1 MKKYNILKGTLIVL
15 IVSLLAITGLNLLY
29 KYDNKYTYK
38 SIRASNGILTIDNDT
53 FTKGKLVFLI
63 DDWEFYNHKI
73 FKPND
78 FTEQDIKPE
87 YVFIG
92 QYPDFS
98 MRKGTQS
105 PYGNATYR
113 MRIKNEGKDK
123 LLSLELPEIF
133 SASEVWINGEM
144 VSKLGD
150 VGTEK
155 YRPKIKN
162 SVVSFIAKKNTEIII
177 NVSNFSHYYSGLYYP
192 PALGETKDISNMMF
206 YRLLF
211 YSIIC
216 FTTFAI
222 AIFSLSVWF
231 LSNKSKIYLYFGC
244 MCVFFAI
251 HVSYP
256 FVHLLGLPLVSF
268 TYAVEDLSYFMVV
281 LCIICING
289 SISKIEENKVYRFL
303 ILPLGIT
310 MSIISIVIP
319 IILLPYDMYFVN
331 IYGKLIDIY
340 KYIVFIYILMSSLVS
355 IYKKTC
361 SEHISSYILVS
372 VNTVFGISILFD
384 AVTSNRFEPIFTG
397 WQTEYCGFVIVIL
410 FSVMM
415 INRNRIIIKENEK
428 LTRNLEHEVE
438 VRTNELTTLLNERKR
453 FLADVAHDLKAP
465 VSAIQAFIDLIK
477 VGNIH
482 VDEETRTYLYAINQ
496 KSNEVQN
503 RVRSLQEFTSQDKS
517 IGISEKICLNNFIKE
532 IYENNLP
539 DTQACGVNFE
549 TYVLEKKIY
558 AKINK
563 EMLTRAFENLI
574 YNALTFTPFDG
585 KIILSMDKE
594 DGFAIIKI
602 SDNGK
607 GIPPENIPKVFDR
620 FFTERDNNEPKG
632 QGLGL
637 YIVKS
642 IIREHGG
649 EIFVDSELGKGTVFT
664 IKLSPVSYTHLTL
677 PTICSV

>member
-53 FTKGKLVFLI
+53 FTKGQLVFLI

-549 TYVLEKKIY
+549 AYVLEKKIY

-664 IKLSPVSYTHLTL
+664 IKLSLCFL
-677 PTICSV
+677 

>member
-1 MKKYNILKGTLIVL
+1 M

-98 MRKGTQS
+98 MRKGNQS

-607 GIPPENIPKVFDR
+607 GIPPENISKVFDR

-664 IKLSPVSYTHLTL
+664 IKLSLCFL
-677 PTICSV
+677 

>member
-319 IILLPYDMYFVN
+319 IILFPYDMYFVN

-465 VSAIQAFIDLIK
+465 VSDIQAFIDLIK

-664 IKLSPVSYTHLTL
+664 IKLSLYFL
-677 PTICSV
+677 

>member
-1 MKKYNILKGTLIVL
+1 MVDAMKKNNILKGTLIVL

-78 FTEQDIKPE
+78 FTKQDIKPE

-98 MRKGTQS
+98 MRKGNQS

-162 SVVSFIAKKNTEIII
+162 SVVSFIAKKDTEIII

-231 LSNKSKIYLYFGC
+231 LSNKSKLYLYFGC

-268 TYAVEDLSYFMVV
+268 TYAVEDSSYFMVV

-415 INRNRIIIKENEK
+415 INRNKIIIKENEK

-438 VRTNELTTLLNERKR
+438 VRTNELTTLLNERKK

-517 IGISEKICLNNFIKE
+517 IGISEKICLNDFIKE

-563 EMLTRAFENLI
+563 EMFTRAFENLI

-664 IKLSPVSYTHLTL
+664 IKLSLCFL
-677 PTICSV
+677 

>member
-1 MKKYNILKGTLIVL
+1 MKKSNVLKGTLIVL
-15 IVSLLAITGLNLLY
+15 IVSLLAITGLNFLY
-29 KYDNKYTYK
+29 KYDNKYKYK
-38 SIRASNGILTIDNDT
+38 SIRASDGILTIDEDT
-53 FTKGKLVFLI
+53 FSKNKLVFLI

-73 FKPND
+73 FKPKD
-78 FTEQDIKPE
+78 FTEKHIKPE
-87 YVFIG
+87 YIFIG

-98 MRKGTQS
+98 MRKEKQS

-123 LLSLELPEIF
+123 VLSLELPEIF
-133 SASEVWINGEM
+133 CASEVWINGEM

-150 VGTEK
+150 IGTER

-162 SVVSFIAKKNTEIII
+162 TVVSFVAKKDTEIII

-192 PALGETKDISNMMF
+192 PALGKTKDISNMIF

-216 FTTFAI
+216 FTTTAI
-222 AIFSLSVWF
+222 AIFSLSVWV
-231 LSNKSKIYLYFGC
+231 LSKQSKLYLYFGC
-244 MCVFFAI
+244 MCIFFAI

-256 FVHLLGLPLVSF
+256 FIHLMGLPLVNL
-268 TYAVEDLSYFMVV
+268 TYAVEDSSYFIAV

-289 SISKIEENKVYRFL
+289 NLSKIERNKVYRFL

-310 MSIISIVIP
+310 MCIISIVIP
-319 IILLPYDMYFVN
+319 VILLPYDIYFVN

-340 KYIVFIYILMSSLVS
+340 KYVVFIYILMSSIVS
-355 IYKKTC
+355 IYKKTY
-361 SEHISSYILVS
+361 SEQLSSYILVS
-372 VNTVFGISILFD
+372 ANIVFGVSILFD
-384 AVTSNRFEPIFTG
+384 VVTSNRFEPIFTG
-397 WQTEYCGFVIVIL
+397 WQTEYCGFLIVIL
-410 FSVMM
+410 FSIMM

-428 LTRNLEHEVE
+428 LTQNLEHEVE
-438 VRTNELTTLLNERKR
+438 VRTNELTTLLNERKK

-517 IGISEKICLNNFIKE
+517 IGLSEKICLNDFIKE
-532 IYENNLP
+532 VYENNLP

-549 TYVLEKKIY
+549 VYILDKKIY
-558 AKINK
+558 AKVNK
-563 EMLTRAFENLI
+563 ERLARAFENLI
-574 YNALTFTPFDG
+574 YNALSFTPFDG
-585 KIILSMDKE
+585 KIILSVNKE

-607 GIPPENIPKVFDR
+607 GIPEENIPKIFDR
-620 FFTERDNNEPKG
+620 FFTERDNDTLKG

-642 IIREHGG
+642 IIREHEG

-664 IKLSPVSYTHLTL
+664 IKLSLCFL
-677 PTICSV
+677 

>member
-53 FTKGKLVFLI
+53 FTKGQLVFLI

-98 MRKGTQS
+98 MRKGNQS

-465 VSAIQAFIDLIK
+465 ISAIQAFIDLIK

-602 SDNGK
+602 FDNGK

-664 IKLSPVSYTHLTL
+664 IKLSLCFL
-677 PTICSV
+677 

>member
-15 IVSLLAITGLNLLY
+15 IISLLAITGLNLLY

-38 SIRASNGILTIDNDT
+38 SIRASNGILTIDSNT
-53 FTKGKLVFLI
+53 FTKSKLVFLI
-63 DDWEFYNHKI
+63 DGWEFYNHKI

-78 FTEQDIKPE
+78 FIEQHIKPK

-98 MRKGTQS
+98 MRKENQS

-113 MRIKNEGKDK
+113 MRIKNEGRDK
-123 LLSLELPEIF
+123 VLSLEIPEIF
-133 SASEVWINGEM
+133 CASEVWINGEM

-162 SVVSFIAKKNTEIII
+162 SVVSFVANKDTEIII

-192 PALGETKDISNMMF
+192 PALGETKDISNMVF

-222 AIFSLSVWF
+222 AIFSLAVWF
-231 LSNKSKIYLYFGC
+231 FSKKSKLYFYFGC
-244 MCVFFAI
+244 MCIFFAI

-256 FVHLLGLPLVSF
+256 FVHLLGLPLVNF
-268 TYAVEDLSYFMVV
+268 TYAVEDSSYFIAV

-289 SISKIEENKVYRFL
+289 SISKIEENKGYRFL

-310 MSIISIVIP
+310 MCIISIVIP
-319 IILLPYDMYFVN
+319 VVLLPYYIDFVD

-372 VNTVFGISILFD
+372 VNIVFGISVLFD

-397 WQTEYCGFVIVIL
+397 WQTEYCGFIIVIL
-410 FSVMM
+410 FSIMM
-415 INRNRIIIKENEK
+415 IHRNKMIIKENEK
-428 LTRNLEHEVE
+428 LTKNLEHEVE
-438 VRTNELTTLLNERKR
+438 LRTNELMTLLDERKK

-482 VDEETRTYLYAINQ
+482 VDEETKAYLSAINQ
-496 KSNEVQN
+496 KSNEVQS
-503 RVRSLQEFTSQDKS
+503 RVRSLQEFTSQDKE
-517 IGISEKICLNNFIKE
+517 IGLSEKICLNDFIKE

-549 TYVLEKKIY
+549 LSLLDKKIY

-563 EMLTRAFENLI
+563 ERLARAFENLI
-574 YNALTFTPFDG
+574 YNALSFTSFDG
-585 KIILSMDKE
+585 RISLSMNKE
-594 DGFAIIKI
+594 DEFAVIKI

-607 GIPPENIPKVFDR
+607 GIPPENIPKIFER
-620 FFTERDNNEPKG
+620 FFTARDTDISTG

-642 IIREHGG
+642 IVKEHDG

-664 IKLSPVSYTHLTL
+664 IKLNLCFS
-677 PTICSV
+677 

>member
-1 MKKYNILKGTLIVL
+1 MKKNNILKGTLIVL

-53 FTKGKLVFLI
+53 FTKGELVFLI

-78 FTEQDIKPE
+78 FTKQDIKPE

-98 MRKGTQS
+98 MRKGNQS

-162 SVVSFIAKKNTEIII
+162 SVVSFIAKKDTEIII

-231 LSNKSKIYLYFGC
+231 LSNKSKLYLYFGC

-256 FVHLLGLPLVSF
+256 FVHLLGLALVSF
-268 TYAVEDLSYFMVV
+268 TYAVEDSSYFMVV

-415 INRNRIIIKENEK
+415 INRNKIIIKENEK

-438 VRTNELTTLLNERKR
+438 VRTNELTTLLNERKK

-517 IGISEKICLNNFIKE
+517 IGISEKICLNDFIKE

-563 EMLTRAFENLI
+563 EMFTRAFENLI

-664 IKLSPVSYTHLTL
+664 IKLSLCFL
-677 PTICSV
+677 

>member
-15 IVSLLAITGLNLLY
+15 IVSLLAITGLDLLY

-664 IKLSPVSYTHLTL
+664 IKLSLCFL
-677 PTICSV
+677 

>member
-1 MKKYNILKGTLIVL
+1 
-15 IVSLLAITGLNLLY
+15 
-29 KYDNKYTYK
+29 
-38 SIRASNGILTIDNDT
+38 
-53 FTKGKLVFLI
+53 
-63 DDWEFYNHKI
+63 
-73 FKPND
+73 
-78 FTEQDIKPE
+78 
-87 YVFIG
+87 
-92 QYPDFS
+92 
-98 MRKGTQS
+98 
-105 PYGNATYR
+105 
-113 MRIKNEGKDK
+113 
-123 LLSLELPEIF
+123 
-133 SASEVWINGEM
+133 
-144 VSKLGD
+144 
-150 VGTEK
+150 
-155 YRPKIKN
+155 
-162 SVVSFIAKKNTEIII
+162 
-177 NVSNFSHYYSGLYYP
+177 
-192 PALGETKDISNMMF
+192 
-206 YRLLF
+206 
-211 YSIIC
+211 
-216 FTTFAI
+216 
-222 AIFSLSVWF
+222 
-231 LSNKSKIYLYFGC
+231 
-244 MCVFFAI
+244 
-251 HVSYP
+251 
-256 FVHLLGLPLVSF
+256 
-268 TYAVEDLSYFMVV
+268 
-281 LCIICING
+281 
-289 SISKIEENKVYRFL
+289 
-303 ILPLGIT
+303 
-310 MSIISIVIP
+310 
-319 IILLPYDMYFVN
+319 YFVN

-664 IKLSPVSYTHLTL
+664 IKLSLCFL
-677 PTICSV
+677 

>member
-1 MKKYNILKGTLIVL
+1 MVDAMKKYNILKGTLIVL

-98 MRKGTQS
+98 MRKGNQS

-113 MRIKNEGKDK
+113 MIIKNEGKDK

-465 VSAIQAFIDLIK
+465 VSSIQAFIDLIK

-549 TYVLEKKIY
+549 AYVLEKKIY

-664 IKLSPVSYTHLTL
+664 IKLSLCFL
-677 PTICSV
+677 

>member
-98 MRKGTQS
+98 MRKGNQS

-162 SVVSFIAKKNTEIII
+162 SVVSFIAKKDTEIII

-231 LSNKSKIYLYFGC
+231 LSNKSKLYLYFGC

-268 TYAVEDLSYFMVV
+268 TYAVEDSSYFMVV

-303 ILPLGIT
+303 ILPSGIT

-384 AVTSNRFEPIFTG
+384 AITSNRFEPIFTG

-438 VRTNELTTLLNERKR
+438 VRTNELTTLLNERKK

-517 IGISEKICLNNFIKE
+517 IGISEKICLNDFIKE

-649 EIFVDSELGKGTVFT
+649 EIFVDSELGKETVFT
-664 IKLSPVSYTHLTL
+664 IKLSLCFL
-677 PTICSV
+677 

>member
-319 IILLPYDMYFVN
+319 IILFPYDMYFVN

-549 TYVLEKKIY
+549 AYVLEKKIY

-664 IKLSPVSYTHLTL
+664 IKLSLCFL
-677 PTICSV
+677 

>member
-15 IVSLLAITGLNLLY
+15 IVSLLAIAGLNLLY

-98 MRKGTQS
+98 MRKGNQS

-113 MRIKNEGKDK
+113 IRIKNEGEDK

-133 SASEVWINGEM
+133 SASEVWINGEI

-162 SVVSFIAKKNTEIII
+162 SVVSFIAKKDTEIII

-231 LSNKSKIYLYFGC
+231 LSNKSKLYLYFGC

-268 TYAVEDLSYFMVV
+268 TYAVEDSSYFMVV

-289 SISKIEENKVYRFL
+289 SISKIEEDKVYRFL

-397 WQTEYCGFVIVIL
+397 WQTEYCGFIIVIL
-410 FSVMM
+410 FSLMM

-438 VRTNELTTLLNERKR
+438 VRTNELTTLLNERKK

-465 VSAIQAFIDLIK
+465 VSAIQSFIDLIK

-517 IGISEKICLNNFIKE
+517 IGISEKICLNDFIKE

-549 TYVLEKKIY
+549 TYILEKKIY

-594 DGFAIIKI
+594 DGFAIIKV

-664 IKLSPVSYTHLTL
+664 IKLSLCFL
-677 PTICSV
+677 

>member
-98 MRKGTQS
+98 MRKGNQS

-206 YRLLF
+206 CRLLF

-549 TYVLEKKIY
+549 AYVLEKKIY

-664 IKLSPVSYTHLTL
+664 IKLSLCFL
-677 PTICSV
+677 

>member
-73 FKPND
+73 FKSND

-98 MRKGTQS
+98 MRKGNQS

-549 TYVLEKKIY
+549 AYVLEKKIY

-664 IKLSPVSYTHLTL
+664 IKLSLCFL
-677 PTICSV
+677 

>member
-98 MRKGTQS
+98 MRKRNQS

-355 IYKKTC
+355 IYKKIC

-549 TYVLEKKIY
+549 AYVLEKKIY

-664 IKLSPVSYTHLTL
+664 IKLSLCFL
-677 PTICSV
+677 

>member
-355 IYKKTC
+355 IYKKIC

-664 IKLSPVSYTHLTL
+664 IKLSLYFL
-677 PTICSV
+677 

>member
-98 MRKGTQS
+98 MRKGNQS

-162 SVVSFIAKKNTEIII
+162 SVVSFIVKKNTEIII

-549 TYVLEKKIY
+549 AYVLEKKIY

-664 IKLSPVSYTHLTL
+664 IKLSLCFL
-677 PTICSV
+677 

>member
-1 MKKYNILKGTLIVL
+1 M

-98 MRKGTQS
+98 MRKGNQS

-192 PALGETKDISNMMF
+192 PALGETKDISNMIL

-549 TYVLEKKIY
+549 AYVLEKKIY

-664 IKLSPVSYTHLTL
+664 IKLSLCFL
-677 PTICSV
+677 

>member
-15 IVSLLAITGLNLLY
+15 IVSLLAIAGLNLLY

-98 MRKGTQS
+98 MRKGNQS

-113 MRIKNEGKDK
+113 MRIKNEGEDK

-133 SASEVWINGEM
+133 SASEVWINGEI

-162 SVVSFIAKKNTEIII
+162 SVVSFIAKKDTEIII

-268 TYAVEDLSYFMVV
+268 TYAVEDSSYFMVV

-289 SISKIEENKVYRFL
+289 SISKIEEDKVYRFL

-397 WQTEYCGFVIVIL
+397 WQTEYCGFIIVIL
-410 FSVMM
+410 FSLMM

-438 VRTNELTTLLNERKR
+438 VRTNELTTLLNERKK

-465 VSAIQAFIDLIK
+465 VSAIQSFIDLIK

-517 IGISEKICLNNFIKE
+517 IGISEKICLNDFIKE

-549 TYVLEKKIY
+549 TYILEKKIY

-594 DGFAIIKI
+594 DGFAIIKV

-607 GIPPENIPKVFDR
+607 GIPY
-620 FFTERDNNEPKG
+620 
-632 QGLGL
+632 L
-637 YIVKS
+637 YI
-642 IIREHGG
+642 
-649 EIFVDSELGKGTVFT
+649 
-664 IKLSPVSYTHLTL
+664 Y
-677 PTICSV
+677 

>member
-98 MRKGTQS
+98 MRKGNQS

-162 SVVSFIAKKNTEIII
+162 SVVSFIAKKDTEIII

-231 LSNKSKIYLYFGC
+231 LSNKSKLYLYFGC

-268 TYAVEDLSYFMVV
+268 TYAVEDSSYFMVV

-384 AVTSNRFEPIFTG
+384 AITSNRFEPIFTG

-438 VRTNELTTLLNERKR
+438 VRTNELTTLLNERKK

-517 IGISEKICLNNFIKE
+517 IGISEKICLNDFIKE

-664 IKLSPVSYTHLTL
+664 IKLSLCFL
-677 PTICSV
+677 

>member
-1 MKKYNILKGTLIVL
+1 MKKNNILKGTLIVL

-38 SIRASNGILTIDNDT
+38 FIRASNGILTIDNDT

-78 FTEQDIKPE
+78 FTKQDIKPE

-98 MRKGTQS
+98 MRKGNQS

-162 SVVSFIAKKNTEIII
+162 SVVSFIAKKDTEIII

-231 LSNKSKIYLYFGC
+231 LSNKSKLYLYFGC

-268 TYAVEDLSYFMVV
+268 TYAVEDSSYFMVV

-415 INRNRIIIKENEK
+415 INRNKIIIKENEK

-438 VRTNELTTLLNERKR
+438 VRTNELTTLLNERKK

-517 IGISEKICLNNFIKE
+517 IGISEKICLNDFIKE

-563 EMLTRAFENLI
+563 EMFTRAFENLI

-664 IKLSPVSYTHLTL
+664 IKLSLCFL
-677 PTICSV
+677 

>member
-53 FTKGKLVFLI
+53 FTKGQLVFLI

-98 MRKGTQS
+98 MRKGNQS

-340 KYIVFIYILMSSLVS
+340 KYILMSSLVS

-549 TYVLEKKIY
+549 AYVLEKKIY

-664 IKLSPVSYTHLTL
+664 IKLSLCFL
-677 PTICSV
+677 

>member
-319 IILLPYDMYFVN
+319 IILFPYDMYFVN

-415 INRNRIIIKENEK
+415 INRNRIIKENEK

-549 TYVLEKKIY
+549 AYVLEKKIY

-664 IKLSPVSYTHLTL
+664 IKLSLCFL
-677 PTICSV
+677 

>member
-649 EIFVDSELGKGTVFT
+649 EIFVDSELGKELF
-664 IKLSPVSYTHLTL
+664 LQ
-677 PTICSV
+677 

>member
-1 MKKYNILKGTLIVL
+1 MVDAMKKYNILKGALIVL

-53 FTKGKLVFLI
+53 FTKGQLVFLI

-98 MRKGTQS
+98 MRKGNQS

-549 TYVLEKKIY
+549 AYVLEKKIY

-664 IKLSPVSYTHLTL
+664 IKLSLCFL
-677 PTICSV
+677 

>member
-1 MKKYNILKGTLIVL
+1 
-15 IVSLLAITGLNLLY
+15 
-29 KYDNKYTYK
+29 
-38 SIRASNGILTIDNDT
+38 
-53 FTKGKLVFLI
+53 
-63 DDWEFYNHKI
+63 
-73 FKPND
+73 
-78 FTEQDIKPE
+78 
-87 YVFIG
+87 
-92 QYPDFS
+92 
-98 MRKGTQS
+98 
-105 PYGNATYR
+105 

-664 IKLSPVSYTHLTL
+664 IKLSLCFL
-677 PTICSV
+677 

>member
-1 MKKYNILKGTLIVL
+1 MVDAMKKNNILKGTLIVL

-53 FTKGKLVFLI
+53 FTKGELVFLI

-78 FTEQDIKPE
+78 FTKQDIKPE

-98 MRKGTQS
+98 MRKGNQS

-162 SVVSFIAKKNTEIII
+162 SVVSFIAKKDTEIII

-231 LSNKSKIYLYFGC
+231 LSNKSKLYLYFGC

-256 FVHLLGLPLVSF
+256 FVHLLGLALVSF
-268 TYAVEDLSYFMVV
+268 TYAVEDSSYFMVV

-415 INRNRIIIKENEK
+415 INRNKIIIKENEK

-438 VRTNELTTLLNERKR
+438 VRTNELTTLLNERKK

-517 IGISEKICLNNFIKE
+517 IGISEKICLNDFIKE

-563 EMLTRAFENLI
+563 EMFTRAFENLI

-664 IKLSPVSYTHLTL
+664 IKLSLCFL
-677 PTICSV
+677 

>member
-216 FTTFAI
+216 LTTFAI

-664 IKLSPVSYTHLTL
+664 IKLSLYFL
-677 PTICSV
+677 

>member
-549 TYVLEKKIY
+549 AYVLEKKIY

-607 GIPPENIPKVFDR
+607 GIPPENIPKIFDR

-664 IKLSPVSYTHLTL
+664 IKLSLCFL
-677 PTICSV
+677 

>member
-98 MRKGTQS
+98 MRKGNQS

-113 MRIKNEGKDK
+113 MRIKNEGEDK

-133 SASEVWINGEM
+133 SASKVWINGEI

-162 SVVSFIAKKNTEIII
+162 SVVSFIAKKDTEIII

-231 LSNKSKIYLYFGC
+231 LSNKSKLYLYFGC

-268 TYAVEDLSYFMVV
+268 TYAVEDSSYFMVV

-289 SISKIEENKVYRFL
+289 SISKIEEDKVYRFL

-397 WQTEYCGFVIVIL
+397 WQTEYCGFIIVIL
-410 FSVMM
+410 FSLMM

-438 VRTNELTTLLNERKR
+438 VRTNELTTLLNERKK

-465 VSAIQAFIDLIK
+465 VSAIQSFIDLIK

-517 IGISEKICLNNFIKE
+517 IGISEKICLNDFIKE

-549 TYVLEKKIY
+549 TYILEKKIY

-594 DGFAIIKI
+594 DGFAIIKV

-664 IKLSPVSYTHLTL
+664 IKLSLCFL
-677 PTICSV
+677 

>member
-15 IVSLLAITGLNLLY
+15 IVSLLAITGLNVLY

-98 MRKGTQS
+98 MRKGNQS

-549 TYVLEKKIY
+549 TYVLEKKY
-558 AKINK
+558 
-563 EMLTRAFENLI
+563 MQR
-574 YNALTFTPFDG
+574 
-585 KIILSMDKE
+585 
-594 DGFAIIKI
+594 
-602 SDNGK
+602 
-607 GIPPENIPKVFDR
+607 
-620 FFTERDNNEPKG
+620 
-632 QGLGL
+632 
-637 YIVKS
+637 
-642 IIREHGG
+642 
-649 EIFVDSELGKGTVFT
+649 
-664 IKLSPVSYTHLTL
+664 
-677 PTICSV
+677 

>member
-98 MRKGTQS
+98 MRKGNQS

-162 SVVSFIAKKNTEIII
+162 SVVSFIAKKDTEIII

-211 YSIIC
+211 YGIIC

-268 TYAVEDLSYFMVV
+268 TYAVEDSSYFMVV

-384 AVTSNRFEPIFTG
+384 AITSNRFEPIFTG

-438 VRTNELTTLLNERKR
+438 VRTNELTTLLNERKK

-517 IGISEKICLNNFIKE
+517 IGISEKICLNDFIKE

-649 EIFVDSELGKGTVFT
+649 EIFVDSELGKETVFT
-664 IKLSPVSYTHLTL
+664 IKLSLCFL
-677 PTICSV
+677 

>member
-53 FTKGKLVFLI
+53 FTKGQLVFLI

-98 MRKGTQS
+98 MRKGNQS

-549 TYVLEKKIY
+549 AYVLEKKIY

-664 IKLSPVSYTHLTL
+664 IKLSLCFL
-677 PTICSV
+677 

>member
-98 MRKGTQS
+98 MRKGNQS

-607 GIPPENIPKVFDR
+607 GIPPENIPKIFDR

-664 IKLSPVSYTHLTL
+664 IKLSLCFL
-677 PTICSV
+677 

>member
-98 MRKGTQS
+98 MRKGNQS

-113 MRIKNEGKDK
+113 MRIKNEGEDK

-133 SASEVWINGEM
+133 SASEVWINGEI

-162 SVVSFIAKKNTEIII
+162 SVVSFIAKKDTEIII

-231 LSNKSKIYLYFGC
+231 LSNKSKLYLYFGC

-251 HVSYP
+251 YVSYP

-268 TYAVEDLSYFMVV
+268 TYAVEDSSYFMVV

-289 SISKIEENKVYRFL
+289 SISKIEEDKVYRFL

-397 WQTEYCGFVIVIL
+397 WQTEYCGFIIVIL
-410 FSVMM
+410 FSLMM

-438 VRTNELTTLLNERKR
+438 VRTNELTTLLNERKK

-465 VSAIQAFIDLIK
+465 VSAIQSFIDLIK

-517 IGISEKICLNNFIKE
+517 IGISEKICLNDFIKE

-549 TYVLEKKIY
+549 TYILEKKIY

-594 DGFAIIKI
+594 DGFAIIKV

-664 IKLSPVSYTHLTL
+664 IKLSLCFL
-677 PTICSV
+677 

>member
-98 MRKGTQS
+98 MRKGNQS

-222 AIFSLSVWF
+222 DIFSLSVWF

-549 TYVLEKKIY
+549 AYVLEKKIY

-664 IKLSPVSYTHLTL
+664 IKLSLCFL
-677 PTICSV
+677 

>member
-1 MKKYNILKGTLIVL
+1 M
-15 IVSLLAITGLNLLY
+15 AITGLNLLY

-664 IKLSPVSYTHLTL
+664 IKLSLCFL
-677 PTICSV
+677 